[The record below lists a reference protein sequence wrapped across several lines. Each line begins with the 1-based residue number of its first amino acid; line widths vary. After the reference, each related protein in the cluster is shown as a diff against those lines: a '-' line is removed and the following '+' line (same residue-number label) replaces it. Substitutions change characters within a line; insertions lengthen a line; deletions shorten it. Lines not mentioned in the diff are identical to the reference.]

1 MMKFREGTTPVFGL
15 FNAIGWLGG
24 ALIALAYVL
33 VSTRRLVAEAPTFQ
47 SMNILGAVMVGLA
60 SLHQHAMPSAGLNL
74 VWVLIGMQ
82 SLTVGLRR
90 RERPRKSTYSESSLQ
105 SVEAPTQP
113 GLAGRVSVS

>member
-1 MMKFREGTTPVFGL
+1 MLGL
-15 FNAIGWLGG
+15 FDAMGWLGG

-82 SLTVGLRR
+82 SLALGLRR
-90 RERPRKSTYSESSLQ
+90 RERSRPSTQSDSSSQ
-105 SVEAPTQP
+105 SDEPSIQP
-113 GLAGRVSVS
+113 GLTSKVSVS

>member
-1 MMKFREGTTPVFGL
+1 MFGL
-15 FNAIGWLGG
+15 FNAMGWLGG

-47 SMNILGAVMVGLA
+47 SLNILGAVMVGLA

-90 RERPRKSTYSESSLQ
+90 RDRARPSTHSDSSSQ
-105 SVEAPTQP
+105 SVEPAIQP
-113 GLAGRVSVS
+113 ALTGQVSTS